1 MRDSRLIL
9 ILSSLSFDELREFG
23 KYLNSPLHNT
33 NKTIVRFFNLIKRH
47 HPEYTSRALT
57 MEHIHKKIF
66 PSKKYN
72 PAVIRN
78 IISEMTHI
86 SEEFLVYLEFDKDTF
101 SRKRFLLNQLDLR
114 NIEKLFE
121 KNLKDS
127 FQHLESTKVRDEFY
141 YFNKYQLQNIKRNF
155 YTRNI
160 LAGERE
166 SVDKILPEII
176 NNLTNAFI
184 ITFLKEYFTYTNVK
198 DFFEIEYRNKFFDVL
213 IEHISA
219 ERERYKEVPL
229 IYILFCFLSIFTKEK
244 DEENV
249 PQLKELIDENKEIM
263 NWSDFRDFYIELYN
277 LYKNKQLLG
286 NKSYGRKS
294 FELIKEML
302 KENVFLHEGNC
313 MTAHTYTNIVH
324 AAVRVNE
331 LDWAENFLNEYKN
344 MLPVQ
349 HRENA
354 YIYSSAVVNLKK
366 GLLSKKVNERRK
378 YLGIALEFLARV
390 KNDDYFYMLRI
401 KNMQIHIYCELK
413 EYEHAKKIIAG
424 YKQYLSKKNI
434 IPHENKIRYSNYIR
448 FTKELIKLST
458 KCDGFA
464 LRQLKKQVT
473 GNRMTEYRGWLLKKI
488 NELENSS
495 N

>member
-78 IISEMTHI
+78 VISEMTHI
-86 SEEFLVYLEFDKDTF
+86 SEEFLAYLEFYNDAF
-101 SRKRFLLNQLDLR
+101 SRKKFLLNQLDSRKL
-114 NIEKLFE
+114 EKLFE
-121 KNLKDS
+121 KHLKDT
-127 FQHLESTKVRDEFY
+127 FQYLESSKVRDEFY
-141 YFNKYQLQNIKRNF
+141 FFNKYQLQNIKRNF
-155 YTRNI
+155 YDRYI

-166 SVDKILPEII
+166 TVDKILPEII
-176 NNLTNAFI
+176 NNLTYAFI
-184 ITFLKEYFTYTNVK
+184 ITFLKEYFTYTSVK
-198 DFFEIEYRNKFFDVL
+198 KFFEIEYRHKFFDVL
-213 IEHISA
+213 IKHISK
-219 ERERYKEVPL
+219 EKDSYKEVPL
-229 IYILFCFLSIFTKEK
+229 IFILFIFLSIFTDKKE
-244 DEENV
+244 EELT
-249 PQLKELIDENKEIM
+249 PRLKELIDSNKELM
-263 NWSDFRDFYIELYN
+263 SPDDFRNFYIELYN
-277 LYKNKQLLG
+277 HYKNQQLIG
-286 NKSYGRKS
+286 DKSYGRKS
-294 FELIKEML
+294 FELMKEML
-302 KENVFLHEGNC
+302 KENIFIQEDNY
-313 MTAHTYTNIVH
+313 MSAHAYTNIVH

-344 MLPVQ
+344 KLPVH

-366 GLLSKKVNERRK
+366 GLISKKSYKRKK
-378 YLGIALEFLARV
+378 YLDIALEYLAKV

-401 KNMQIHIYCELK
+401 KNMQIHIHCELK
-413 EYEHAKKIIAG
+413 EYELAKKIIEG

-434 IPHENKIRYSNYIR
+434 IPHKNKARYANYIR
-448 FTKELIKLST
+448 FTKELIKLSIC
-458 KCDGFA
+458 CDGFA
-464 LRQLKKQVT
+464 LQQLKKQVT
-473 GNRMTEYRGWLLKKI
+473 ETKMTEYRGWLLKKI
-488 NELENSS
+488 DELETSAN
-495 N
+495 